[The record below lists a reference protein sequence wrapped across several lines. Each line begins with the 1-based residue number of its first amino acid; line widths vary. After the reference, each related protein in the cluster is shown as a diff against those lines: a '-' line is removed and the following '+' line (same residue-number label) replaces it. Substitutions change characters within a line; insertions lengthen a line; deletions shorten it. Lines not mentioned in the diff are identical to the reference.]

1 MIEMYL
7 NVLVSSDV
15 EVSNALVEGTGTGK
29 LSDLKQHIF
38 LKDIYCF
45 QNLGELQI
53 DTHV

>member
-29 LSDLKQHIF
+29 LSDLKQRI
-38 LKDIYCF
+38 LKNIYLLF
-45 QNLGELQI
+45 SKSVRTSN
-53 DTHV
+53 